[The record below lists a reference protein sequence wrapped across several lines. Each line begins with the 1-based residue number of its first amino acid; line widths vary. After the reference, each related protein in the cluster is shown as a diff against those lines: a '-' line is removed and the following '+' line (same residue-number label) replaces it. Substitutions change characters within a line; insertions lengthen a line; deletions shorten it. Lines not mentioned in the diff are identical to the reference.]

1 MVVSNRN
8 LLFQGS
14 IFRCYVSFRE
24 GTYVF
29 LRKRGGK
36 KSYAASKLDGIRR
49 KEARFHEMSCGG
61 WGVEMVEMCLGYVM
75 I

>member
-1 MVVSNRN
+1 MADSRG
-8 LLFQGS
+8 LLKGVRATLS
-14 IFRCYVSFRE
+14 CPCGYVR
-24 GTYVF
+24 F

-49 KEARFHEMSCGG
+49 KEARFHEMSGDGG
-61 WGVEMVEMCLGYVM
+61 WGLEMVEMCLGYVM

>member
-1 MVVSNRN
+1 MSCPC
-8 LLFQGS
+8 G
-14 IFRCYVSFRE
+14 YVR
-24 GTYVF
+24 F

-49 KEARFHEMSCGG
+49 KEARFHEMSGDGG
-61 WGVEMVEMCLGYVM
+61 WGLEMVEMCLGYVM